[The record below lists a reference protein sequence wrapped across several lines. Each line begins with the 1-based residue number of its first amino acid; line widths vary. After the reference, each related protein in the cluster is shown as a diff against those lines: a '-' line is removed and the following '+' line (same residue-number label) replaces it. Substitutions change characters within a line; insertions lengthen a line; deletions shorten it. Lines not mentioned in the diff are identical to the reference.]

1 MAEQILLTR
10 IANKYDTLS
19 NWNSSSIV
27 LKAGEIAFAYVEQ
40 KSTDGSQYV
49 PTVLMKVGDGSKT
62 FSQLPWSAARAA
74 DVYDW
79 AKLENPTVD
88 QLPAN
93 LKTAITDLQTAVGDG
108 GSVADAIKGAIDAL
122 DSTST
127 GSGTIVKSVVQTD
140 GKVAV
145 TMGTL
150 SADEIPT
157 LEIGKINGLQ
167 GALDA
172 KLAIADFNT
181 FKGTNTTAIEDAKQA
196 GLDATSALNAY
207 KESNSGVIE
216 DIVDGT
222 TPVAKATDA
231 DKLGGTVASDYALKT
246 YADQAEADAI
256 AAAALDATSKA
267 NAAEKNAKDH
277 ADAEIAKVQK
287 ELDDYQTSND
297 AAVKAAKDL
306 ADANK
311 ATLDAFFDENAVSDA
326 VVNTLK
332 EIQEQLNSGDTGAA
346 AILGEVNKIKDGTT
360 VVPKATH
367 AVNADKAADADKLG
381 GTAAADYALKSDLT
395 SGDVVVNKAETAAKA
410 ESLTETAKAEVKAV
424 KVDNAAAADT
434 ATKATQDAN
443 GNDIAATYETIAHS
457 NENLATAK
465 TYAEGQATAAKEAV
479 IGAEGNASTA
489 NTVYGA
495 KKYADEKAAA
505 AQSAAE
511 GHADGLNSAMDTR
524 VKAIEDKPA
533 MGITADDIADWKEA
547 STIADTAVQEVVGS
561 EGLSATKS
569 GTTVTIGFDETTVF
583 VFDCGNASG
592 NSKL

>member
-1 MAEQILLTR
+1 MAEQILKTR
-10 IANKYDTLS
+10 IANKYDTLA
-19 NWNSSSIV
+19 NWSSSSIV

-40 KSTDGSQYV
+40 KSADGSQFV
-49 PTVLMKVGDGSKT
+49 PTVLMKVGDGAKT

-93 LKTAITDLQTAVGDG
+93 LKTAITDLQAAIGDG

-127 GSGTIVKSVVQTD
+127 GTGTIVKSVVQTD

-157 LEIGKINGLQ
+157 LAISKISGLQ
-167 GALDA
+167 DALDA
-172 KLAIADFNT
+172 KVDDTKFAT
-181 FKGTNTTAIEDAKQA
+181 FKTSNTAAIEDAKQA
-196 GLDATSALNAY
+196 GLDATSALNTY
-207 KESNSGVIE
+207 KGTNDAAIE

-222 TPVAKATDA
+222 TPVAKATNA

-246 YADQAEADAI
+246 YAD
-256 AAAALDATSKA
+256 T
-267 NAAEKNAKDH
+267 
-277 ADAEIAKVQK
+277 EIKKVQD
-287 ELDDYQTSND
+287 ELDEYQTTND

-311 ATLDAFFDENAVSDA
+311 ATLDAFFDENAVSDT

-346 AILGEVNKIKDGTT
+346 AILAEVNKIKDGTT

-367 AVNADKAADADKLG
+367 AVNADSAADADKLG
-381 GTAAADYALKSDLT
+381 GTAAANYALKSDLT
-395 SGDVVVNKAETAAKA
+395 SGTVIVQEAKVAQSA
-410 ESLTETAKAEVKAV
+410 ESLADSAKAEVKAV
-424 KVDNAAAADT
+424 KVDNATAADT
-434 ATKATQDAN
+434 AARATADAN
-443 GNDIAATYETIAHS
+443 GNNIADTYETIAHS

-465 TYAEGQATAAKEAV
+465 TYAEGQATTAKNAV
-479 IGAEGNASTA
+479 IGASGDASTA
-489 NTVYGA
+489 STIYGA

-524 VKAIEDKPA
+524 VSDVEAKPA
-533 MGITADDIADWKEA
+533 MGITAEDIADWKDA
-547 STIADTAVQEVVGS
+547 SSIADTAVQSVVGS
-561 EGLSATKS
+561 EGLTAAKS
-569 GTTVTIGFDETTVF
+569 GTTVTIGFDEETVF
-583 VFDCGNASG
+583 VFDCGDATG